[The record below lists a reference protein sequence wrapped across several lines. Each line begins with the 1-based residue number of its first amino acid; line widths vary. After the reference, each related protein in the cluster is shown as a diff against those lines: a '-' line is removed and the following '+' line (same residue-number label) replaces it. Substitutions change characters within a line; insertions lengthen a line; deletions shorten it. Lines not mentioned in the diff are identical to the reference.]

1 MPESDNS
8 KRKEDKAVQALISA
22 ALHVGEEEVTAEEIR
37 PYLSGEVVLSAED
50 EDALKGLAYGIVSE
64 RPQTDLPTQ
73 TDVVET
79 EEFMALHRKQPGQ
92 GFSAKTEEEVKRKRE
107 ELLAELRKKKKG
119 GG

>member
-50 EDALKGLAYGIVSE
+50 EDALKGLP
-64 RPQTDLPTQ
+64 PQFRQ
-73 TDVVET
+73 TGSFQE
-79 EEFMALHRKQPGQ
+79 ARHRLL
-92 GFSAKTEEEVKRKRE
+92 VNKRE